1 MPAGIIVGRK
11 KRLVFGIHNIHNKKD
26 AIVLDSV
33 FYSIRI
39 YFDSLYNFF
48 QMVVTYFYKNIYNLK
63 Q

>member
-1 MPAGIIVGRK
+1 MTADIIVGRK
-11 KRLVFGIHNIHNKKD
+11 KRLAFGIHNKKD

-48 QMVVTYFYKNIYNLK
+48 QMIITYFYKNIYNLK